1 MQEMEGIGNDKSS
14 CSSSSTVPGPC
25 LSKYVDP
32 SSEESHRYYL
42 ARRNAL
48 EMLRDRGYEVSLED
62 TNLSLQDFRTVY
74 GERPDV
80 DRLRISAHHR
90 SDSSNKVKVVFF
102 GTSKVKVN
110 TIRINLTKHV
120 LSLRHRVLTDGEK
133 KALLKHFNIEEK
145 QLPRISKKDAV
156 VRYYGLEKGQVVKV
170 SYRGELTES
179 YVAYRCVK
187 ILCFKDKTKFLK
199 DMETPPFIRSFGDN
213 QSSLMDRF
221 ERLSFEAHLSNALL
235 GRSLSESGFSSMY
248 NAVLDDPPPV
258 HVEDQDCHRVRRGL
272 RLNKMLK
279 NLMKPIRYCS
289 RRISRGKK
297 QDGYDLDAR
306 SFKKWQT
313 FSKSK
318 NLIQRLRVVSVLI
331 QRLWS
336 PAIKLGKADEDTTL
350 PTTLKTGRLNKKQTQ
365 LCFDSQHL
373 LEERERER
381 ELKGHDFVVVE
392 GKDQM
397 HSTSIPAGDLEKQQD
412 KAPEKQSESVNES
425 ATEVNLTIVV
435 CNGDSSGAHETVEVA
450 QIYGP
455 AEREESPKKVC
466 LSRNS
471 SSHEQCRVC
480 QQEKEEALIELGCL
494 CRGGLAKSHRS
505 CIDAWFRTKG
515 SNQCEICQAVAVYV
529 PPPETQPTTNYW
541 VWRIDPS
548 YRQEQRERGCF
559 SPLWVA
565 FSILIGGLMLDVL
578 ISITLGVSALPVNII
593 IGVIVVL
600 GLGTAL
606 RLTLEFCYEW
616 SLRRA
621 VQRAVQR
628 RETAF
633 NNIAYPSA
641 FPPVFFCENQKKR
654 KSKEMDAKIG
664 KFFDSV
670 GSFFSGGDKIPWSEG
685 DVIAG
690 CEREVREATNSGNEG
705 LKKECLMRLSWALVH
720 SHQQDD
726 VQRGIDMLEA
736 SLANSAPPLE
746 DREKLYL
753 LAVGYYRSGDCS
765 KSRQLIDRCI
775 EMQPDWRQALV
786 LKKCIEDKI
795 TKDGVIGIGI
805 TASAVGAVGLIA
817 GGIVAALA
825 RKK

>member
-1 MQEMEGIGNDKSS
+1 
-14 CSSSSTVPGPC
+14 
-25 LSKYVDP
+25 
-32 SSEESHRYYL
+32 
-42 ARRNAL
+42 
-48 EMLRDRGYEVSLED
+48 
-62 TNLSLQDFRTVY
+62 
-74 GERPDV
+74 
-80 DRLRISAHHR
+80 
-90 SDSSNKVKVVFF
+90 
-102 GTSKVKVN
+102 
-110 TIRINLTKHV
+110 
-120 LSLRHRVLTDGEK
+120 
-133 KALLKHFNIEEK
+133 
-145 QLPRISKKDAV
+145 
-156 VRYYGLEKGQVVKV
+156 
-170 SYRGELTES
+170 
-179 YVAYRCVK
+179 
-187 ILCFKDKTKFLK
+187 
-199 DMETPPFIRSFGDN
+199 METPPFIRSFGDN

-313 FSKSK
+313 FSKS
-318 NLIQRLRVVSVLI
+318 
-331 QRLWS
+331 
-336 PAIKLGKADEDTTL
+336 E
-350 PTTLKTGRLNKKQTQ
+350 KKG
-365 LCFDSQHL
+365 L
-373 LEERERER
+373 
-381 ELKGHDFVVVE
+381 VVVA

-471 SSHEQCRVC
+471 SSHEQCSRVC

-548 YRQEQRERGCF
+548 YRQEQRERVSVSHIERLAICIQFLISIRVSSQGCF